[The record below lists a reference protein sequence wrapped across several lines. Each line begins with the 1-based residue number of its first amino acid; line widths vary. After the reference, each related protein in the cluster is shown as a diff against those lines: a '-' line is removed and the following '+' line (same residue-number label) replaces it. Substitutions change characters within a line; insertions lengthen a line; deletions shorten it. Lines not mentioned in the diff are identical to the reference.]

1 MTAKIKLNAASG
13 GGSISI
19 QAPSSSSNNRVISL
33 PDIAD
38 GTLVT
43 SQSTLDATKL
53 SGNLPAL
60 NGSALTNIDGGKIL
74 QVKSAS
80 KVDVF
85 SVPGNANGATD
96 VTGLSVTMDA
106 PASSSSKYLVMAS
119 VAAVSNFVGASILL
133 NGTTTGQLLTG
144 SNAGSGGTNGMSPDL
159 TRTTSNSA
167 ADGRQMSQFPL
178 IVLDSPST
186 SAAQTYKVQVYVR
199 YVFQSGYNA
208 YVNRPNAMVTG
219 SAGSQTGGHTNAVST
234 ITVME
239 VAA

>member
-1 MTAKIKLNAASG
+1 MPVTING
-13 GGSISI
+13 NGSISGL
-19 QAPSSSSNNRVISL
+19 SVGGL
-33 PDIAD
+33 PNGTVDAD
-38 GTLVT
+38 TLATNSVT
-43 SQSTLDATKL
+43 STKIAT
-53 SGNLPAL
+53 GAI
-60 NGSALTNIDGGKIL
+60 GSVGKIL

-80 KVDVF
+80 KVDVYG
-85 SVPGNANGATD
+85 VPGNANGATD
-96 VTGLSVTMDA
+96 VPGLSVTMDA
-106 PASSSSKYLVMAS
+106 PASSSSKYLVIAS

-144 SNAGSGGTNGMSPDL
+144 SNAASGGTNGMSPDL

-186 SAAQTYKVQVYVR
+186 SATQTYKVQVYVR

-239 VAA
+239 IAG

>member
-1 MTAKIKLNAASG
+1 MPVTING
-13 GGSISI
+13 NGSISGL
-19 QAPSSSSNNRVISL
+19 SVGGL
-33 PDIAD
+33 PNGTVDAD
-38 GTLVT
+38 TLATNSVT
-43 SQSTLDATKL
+43 STKIAT
-53 SGNLPAL
+53 GAI
-60 NGSALTNIDGGKIL
+60 GSVGKIL

-80 KVDVF
+80 KVDLF
-85 SVPGNANGATD
+85 QVPGNANGATD
-96 VTGLSVTMDA
+96 VPGLSVTMDA

-144 SNAGSGGTNGMSPDL
+144 SNAASGGTNGMSPDL

-186 SAAQTYKVQVYVR
+186 SATQTYKVQVYVR

-239 VAA
+239 IAV

>member
-1 MTAKIKLNAASG
+1 MPVTING
-13 GGSISI
+13 NGSISGLSVGGLPNGTVD
-19 QAPSSSSNNRVISL
+19 ADTLASNS
-33 PDIAD
+33 
-38 GTLVT
+38 VT
-43 SQSTLDATKL
+43 STKIAT
-53 SGNLPAL
+53 GAI
-60 NGSALTNIDGGKIL
+60 GSVGKIL
-74 QVKSAS
+74 QVNSAS
-80 KVDVF
+80 KVDVYG
-85 SVPGNANGATD
+85 VPGNANGATD
-96 VTGLSVTMDA
+96 VPGLSVTMDA
-106 PASSSSKYLVMAS
+106 PASSSSKYLVIAS

-144 SNAGSGGTNGMSPDL
+144 SSVNSGGTNGMSPDL

-178 IVLDSPST
+178 IVLDSPNT
-186 SAAQTYKVQVYVR
+186 SAIQTYKVQLYIR

-239 VAA
+239 IAA

>member
-1 MTAKIKLNAASG
+1 MPVTINGDGTISGLAVGGLPDGTVDADTLASNAVTSVKLASSAVTSAKLASG
-13 GGSISI
+13 AIGS
-19 QAPSSSSNNRVISL
+19 V
-33 PDIAD
+33 
-38 GTLVT
+38 
-43 SQSTLDATKL
+43 
-53 SGNLPAL
+53 
-60 NGSALTNIDGGKIL
+60 GKIL

-80 KVDVF
+80 KVDLYQ
-85 SVPGNANGATD
+85 VPGNANGAID
-96 VTGLSVTMDA
+96 VPGLSVTMDA

-144 SNAGSGGTNGMSPDL
+144 SSVNSGGTNGMSPDL
-159 TRTTSNSA
+159 KRTTSNSA

-186 SAAQTYKVQVYVR
+186 SATQTYKVQVYVR

-239 VAA
+239 IAV